1 MNIRKNIDY
10 SAMFAALDAALS
22 AEMPQMKLC
31 CELGRI
37 VCSRPEKGAA
47 VAAAEYLHSRF
58 PDASGF
64 SPRNLRRMRE
74 FHRMYED
81 TPELLTLAM
90 KISWTQNV
98 VILEA
103 DMELE
108 ERRWYLRAAD
118 RFGWSK
124 VELQR
129 KIDSDAHLEIQ
140 LDESEI
146 QCYTECDSNELE
158 CTEHDQDTF
167 SLPRQYLQKPDGRVY
182 HEGSGEESRSG
193 AEHSNRVGGYQHRGD
208 RQSGLSAGSPQAVRA
223 WHRLFRQTSPATSE
237 QRLRE
242 VRPSDW
248 HGSSQPAEYVPDL
261 RRRFCR
267 QDAPADGLYQPSPE
281 RWPIRGTP
289 TISTRPGGMWRKA
302 AGGCCTISSCNQQF
316 MEVISE

>member
-10 SAMFAALDAALS
+10 STMFAALEAALS
-22 AEMPQMKLC
+22 AELPQMQLC

-74 FHRMYED
+74 FYRMYEN
-81 TPELLTLAM
+81 TPELLALAM
-90 KISWTQNV
+90 EISWTQNV

-103 DMELE
+103 DMEPE
-108 ERRWYLRAAD
+108 ERRWYLRAAG

-140 LDESEI
+140 LDESEVP
-146 QCYTECDSNELE
+146 CYTECDSNELE

-167 SLPRQYLQKPDGRVY
+167 SLPWEYLQKPDGRVY

-193 AEHSNRVGGYQHRGD
+193 AEHSNRV
-208 RQSGLSAGSPQAVRA
+208 A
-223 WHRLFRQTSPATSE
+223 ATSTE
-237 QRLRE
+237 EIGNPVYPPARRKLSEHGIDCSGKRARQLLNSDYEKYDLLIGMDQANLRSMY
-242 VRPSDW
+242 RICGGD
-248 HGSSQPAEYVPDL
+248 
-261 RRRFCR
+261 F
-267 QDAPADGLYQPSPE
+267 ADKMHLLMDF
-281 RWPIRGTP
+281 TN
-289 TISTRPGGMWRKA
+289 RPGEVADPWYTGDFDTTWRDVEEGCRGLLHHIQLQSA
-302 AGGCCTISSCNQQF
+302 IHGGDF
-316 MEVISE
+316 

>member
-10 SAMFAALDAALS
+10 SAMFAALEAALS
-22 AEMPQMKLC
+22 AELPQMQLC

-47 VAAAEYLHSRF
+47 MAAAEYLHSRF

-74 FHRMYED
+74 FYRMYED
-81 TPELLTLAM
+81 TPELLALAM
-90 KISWTQNV
+90 EISWTQNV

-103 DMELE
+103 DMEPD
-108 ERRWYLRAAD
+108 ERRWYLRAAG

-124 VELQR
+124 AELQR

-140 LDESEI
+140 LDESEVP
-146 QCYTECDSNELE
+146 CYTECDSNELE

-167 SLPRQYLQKPDGRVY
+167 PLPRQHLQKPDGRVHY
-182 HEGSGEESRSG
+182 EGSGEESRSG
-193 AEHSNRVGGYQHRGD
+193 AEHSDRVSSHQHRGN
-208 RQSGLSAGSPQAVRA
+208 RQSGVSTGSPQAVRA
-223 WHRLFRQTSPATSE
+223 WHRLFRQTSPAASE

-267 QDAPADGLYQPSPE
+267 QDAPADGLYRPPRRGSRSVVYRRFRHDLAGYGGRLPGTSAENYQEGSGVIYE
-281 RWPIRGTP
+281 R
-289 TISTRPGGMWRKA
+289 
-302 AGGCCTISSCNQQF
+302 
-316 MEVISE
+316 

>member
-10 SAMFAALDAALS
+10 SAMFAALDAALT
-22 AEMPQMKLC
+22 AEMPQMQLC

-74 FHRMYED
+74 FYRMYED

-90 KISWTQNV
+90 EISWTQNV

-103 DMELE
+103 DMEPE
-108 ERRWYLRAAD
+108 ERRWYLRAAG

-124 VELQR
+124 AELQR

-140 LDESEI
+140 LDESEVP
-146 QCYTECDSNELE
+146 CYTECDSNELE

-167 SLPRQYLQKPDGRVY
+167 SLPRQYLPQSDGGVCVSG
-182 HEGSGEESRSG
+182 HGGEG
-193 AEHSNRVGGYQHRGD
+193 GG
-208 RQSGLSAGSPQAVRA
+208 
-223 WHRLFRQTSPATSE
+223 
-237 QRLRE
+237 
-242 VRPSDW
+242 
-248 HGSSQPAEYVPDL
+248 
-261 RRRFCR
+261 
-267 QDAPADGLYQPSPE
+267 
-281 RWPIRGTP
+281 
-289 TISTRPGGMWRKA
+289 
-302 AGGCCTISSCNQQF
+302 
-316 MEVISE
+316 

>member
-10 SAMFAALDAALS
+10 STMFAALEAALS

-74 FHRMYED
+74 FYRMYED
-81 TPELLTLAM
+81 TPELLALAM
-90 KISWTQNV
+90 EISWTQNV

-103 DMELE
+103 DMEPE

-118 RFGWSK
+118 RFGWPK
-124 VELQR
+124 TELQR

-140 LDESEI
+140 LDESEVP
-146 QCYTECDSNELE
+146 CYTECDSNELE

-167 SLPRQYLQKPDGRVY
+167 SLPRQDVPNLKKEPYNECFCVLKSILPTVY
-182 HEGSGEESRSG
+182 Q
-193 AEHSNRVGGYQHRGD
+193 YFW
-208 RQSGLSAGSPQAVRA
+208 RA
-223 WHRLFRQTSPATSE
+223 RLANYHTRM
-237 QRLRE
+237 
-242 VRPSDW
+242 
-248 HGSSQPAEYVPDL
+248 
-261 RRRFCR
+261 
-267 QDAPADGLYQPSPE
+267 
-281 RWPIRGTP
+281 RGT
-289 TISTRPGGMWRKA
+289 IKWKNLKNIFSMNAMG
-302 AGGCCTISSCNQQF
+302 
-316 MEVISE
+316 

>member
-22 AEMPQMKLC
+22 AEMPQMQLC

-37 VCSRPEKGAA
+37 VCSRLEKGAA

-74 FHRMYED
+74 FYRMYED

-90 KISWTQNV
+90 EISWTQNV

-103 DMELE
+103 DMEPD
-108 ERRWYLRAAD
+108 ERRWYLRAAG

-124 VELQR
+124 AELQR

-146 QCYTECDSNELE
+146 PCYTERDSNELE

-167 SLPRQYLQKPDGRVY
+167 SLPRQDLPDMKK
-182 HEGSGEESRSG
+182 
-193 AEHSNRVGGYQHRGD
+193 
-208 RQSGLSAGSPQAVRA
+208 
-223 WHRLFRQTSPATSE
+223 RL
-237 QRLRE
+237 
-242 VRPSDW
+242 
-248 HGSSQPAEYVPDL
+248 
-261 RRRFCR
+261 
-267 QDAPADGLYQPSPE
+267 
-281 RWPIRGTP
+281 
-289 TISTRPGGMWRKA
+289 
-302 AGGCCTISSCNQQF
+302 
-316 MEVISE
+316 

>member
-22 AEMPQMKLC
+22 AEMSQMKLC

-37 VCSRPEKGAA
+37 ICSRPEKGAA

-74 FHRMYED
+74 FYRMYED

-90 KISWTQNV
+90 EISWTQNV

-103 DMELE
+103 DMEPE
-108 ERRWYLRAAD
+108 ERRWYLRSAG

-124 VELQR
+124 AELQR
-129 KIDSDAHLEIQ
+129 KIDSAAHLEIQ

-158 CTEHDQDTF
+158 CRENDQDTF
-167 SLPRQYLQKPDGRVY
+167 SLPRQHLQKPDGRV
-182 HEGSGEESRSG
+182 HNEGSGKEGWSG
-193 AEHSNRVGGYQHRGD
+193 AEHSDRVSSHQHRGD
-208 RQSGLSAGSPQAVRA
+208 RQSGVSASSPQTVRA
-223 WHRLFRQTSPATSE
+223 WRRLLRQESPPAAE

-242 VRPSDW
+242 IRSFDW
-248 HGSSQPAEYVPDL
+248 YGQCRPAENVPDL
-261 RRRFCR
+261 RRRLCR
-267 QDAPADGLYQPSPE
+267 QNAPPDGFYRPPRRSCRSMVHRQF
-281 RWPIRGTP
+281 RGNMEKC
-289 TISTRPGGMWRKA
+289 IGRLSGA
-302 AGGCCTISSCNQQF
+302 A
-316 MEVISE
+316 

>member
-10 SAMFAALDAALS
+10 SAMFAALDAALN
-22 AEMPQMKLC
+22 AELPQMKLC

-47 VAAAEYLHSRF
+47 VAAAEHLHSRF

-81 TPELLTLAM
+81 TPELLALAM
-90 KISWTQNV
+90 EISWTQNV

-103 DMELE
+103 DMEPD

-124 VELQR
+124 AELQR
-129 KIDSDAHLEIQ
+129 KIDSAAHLEIQ

-167 SLPRQYLQKPDGRVY
+167 SLPWEYLQKPDGRVY
-182 HEGSGEESRSG
+182 HEGSGEESRSE
-193 AEHSNRVGGYQHRGD
+193 AEHSNRVGSYQHRGD
-208 RQSGLSAGSPQAVRA
+208 RQPGASGHGGGAARA
-223 WHRLFRQTSPATSE
+223 WHR
-237 QRLRE
+237 
-242 VRPSDW
+242 
-248 HGSSQPAEYVPDL
+248 
-261 RRRFCR
+261 
-267 QDAPADGLYQPSPE
+267 GL
-281 RWPIRGTP
+281 WG
-289 TISTRPGGMWRKA
+289 
-302 AGGCCTISSCNQQF
+302 
-316 MEVISE
+316 